1 MSGTQLTVAFDIGNT
16 RTKCALIEADGIR
29 MAFSAL
35 TEPTETL
42 AARLEVARQETGAS
56 LPAKAR
62 CVVSSVHPAAD
73 DAVRRFWTSTSG
85 GPAEFFG
92 ADLPV
97 PISLEVEEP
106 EKAGT
111 DRVLC
116 ALGGRELADAPC
128 IVVMAGTAITV
139 DLVDGAGRFAGGAI
153 APGFSLCARAMHE
166 GAACLPLIQP
176 RRPAQALG
184 RNTIEALQSGVY
196 HFCHGGVVALIEQLA
211 GVCGNYPQ
219 VVVTGGDAELLL
231 PLEIRREVRHVPAL
245 VFEGMRAA
253 LKQSEV

>member
-1 MSGTQLTVAFDIGNT
+1 MSSTQCTIAFDIGNT
-16 RTKCALIEADGIR
+16 RTKCALIEADGVR

-42 AARLEVARQETGAS
+42 AGRLEVAHGAAGVE
-56 LPAKAR
+56 LPGQAR
-62 CVVSSVHPAAD
+62 CVASSVHPAAND
-73 DAVRRFWTSTSG
+73 GVRRFWQSTTG
-85 GPAEFFG
+85 DAVEFFG
-92 ADLPV
+92 PDLPV
-97 PISLEVEEP
+97 PITLEVEEP

-116 ALGGRELADAPC
+116 ALGARELAGAPC

-153 APGFSLCARAMHE
+153 APGFGLCARAMHE

-176 RRPAQALG
+176 RRPAEMPG
-184 RNTIEALQSGVY
+184 RNTVDAMQSGIY
-196 HFCHGGVVALIEQLA
+196 HFCHGGVRALVEKLAAVA
-211 GVCGNYPQ
+211 GDYPR
-219 VVVTGGDAELLL
+219 VVVTGGDAERLL

-245 VFEGMRAA
+245 IFEGMRAA
-253 LKQSEV
+253 LERSGV